1 MKIPWPREFEDGDVL
16 SFLKEFEAVAEL
28 VGVKEPKA
36 KLVVLGTLL
45 RGRAKAVYDS
55 LDGAGGKTT
64 WETVTERLAAEFD
77 SPVGREDALQ
87 KFRLARLPVDGDPLV
102 LAVELTRLLRR
113 ALPSLDEESE
123 AQLLASQFIE
133 SVPATVSQQL
143 KLVNAAQPMDISELA
158 KVTRQLMTRT
168 VAPVGCEKQEMS
180 NVEKKIEELEREIA
194 AIRVNN
200 KRNDKCYACGGTGH
214 WKINCPTRRRRRY
227 VRRYNE
233 CSFYPRNLGIV
244 ALVDRGAVYTRVN
257 INERD
262 LVCLID
268 TGAAV
273 SLIGKEQC
281 KRIKPCTLAVHTIG
295 GHMLEVFGVS
305 NSIVKLGD
313 AEINFPFVVTT
324 SLSRPILGADFLR
337 EVKAIVDLRSGK
349 VVTKYGS
356 LTIHESS
363 EVAEIRVAADVS
375 SKKPNIH
382 ELCKK
387 YAKLFTGDGEP
398 YGFCDRVKH
407 EIPIKNSRVNIFATR
422 RVPVHLEAEVN
433 RQVQEMLKEGII
445 EEADSPY
452 SSPVLLVKKP
462 NGKYRFCVDFRELN
476 NITDLKPCATPTV
489 VETLDRLQNATVFTV
504 LDLRS
509 GYWQLPIKQSD
520 RSKTAFTV
528 RDKQYQFKRMPF
540 GLAGAPFTFRR
551 LMTLLLKNLDNVEV
565 YGDDVVVYSQTEAD
579 HIKHVEAVLKR
590 IDEFGLRINKD
601 KSQIAKSSVTL
612 LGHKVGNGEIKPLP
626 EKILTIK
633 NIAVPNSKRKLRQFL
648 GRAAFYSRFVK
659 NFNEIAAPLYKLLS
673 STKFTWTETA
683 EQTFNRIK
691 NMLDDRQMTLRLPEP
706 GRLFT
711 VATDASDHGIGAV
724 LSQADRVVE
733 YASRVLTPAEQKY
746 STIEK
751 ECLAIVWAVEKW
763 RPYLLGRRLHIET
776 DHKPLQWLKT
786 ARDPRGKLARWMIRL
801 QEYDFSIGHV
811 PGKENVMADYLSR
824 PDMEADLP
832 LTAYAVNS
840 LEGDP
845 LELVRQQKADP
856 NLREVIRVIKEGADV
871 DKRKMDKEV
880 ITLLRQKKRLR
891 VNSYGVLTW
900 QDDDENWVAVI
911 PKDWR
916 RKVIHECHQVAHT
929 GIARTTDLLRQ
940 SAYWPSMR
948 DDVAEYV
955 LTCQQCQLMKSD
967 RYRQPPLQ
975 SIPVT
980 AVGDL
985 WSVDVMGPFP
995 QTASGNQY
1003 LLVMTEHATRWVDA
1017 VPIADQRAR
1026 TVTEVVI
1033 RHIVACHGIPKM
1045 ILTDQGPCF
1054 ESDEFK
1060 ARLKQ
1065 FGIKRIRTTPYHPQT
1080 NGLTERNNRTLK
1092 EWLASKGGNWE
1103 KELPLILLAHRSS
1116 TQGTT
1121 KKSPFLLMYGRQP
1134 RLPMHNK
1141 TWPQQ
1146 QKWTTTRLRKER
1158 KEAIRNVEKKQISDT
1173 KKAEQQRRTWKPF
1186 AVGDLVKCRERKSN
1200 IAGGAGS
1207 GKLAPKW
1214 EGPYVITERRGSVY
1228 TIRREDKQK
1237 RVNASQLQR
1246 WFQDHHGCES
1256 RKAPKNTAVRRSE
1269 RLRQQLV
1276 KRGDECGAC
1285 YLY

>member
-1 MKIPWPREFEDGDVL
+1 MKIPWPKEFEDGDVM

-36 KLVVLGTLL
+36 KTVVLGTLL

-64 WETVTERLAAEFD
+64 WEAVTERLIVEFD
-77 SPVGREDALQ
+77 SPVDREEALQ
-87 KFRLARLPVDGDPLV
+87 KFRVAKLPIDGDPLV
-102 LAVELTRLLRR
+102 LAVELTKLLRR
-113 ALPSLDEESE
+113 ALPNLDEESE

-133 SVPATVSQQL
+133 SVPVAVSQQL
-143 KLVNAAQPMDISELA
+143 RLVHAAQPMDISELA

-168 VAPVGCEKQEMS
+168 VAPVACESQEIS
-180 NVEKKIEELEREIA
+180 SIEKKIEELQHEIA
-194 AIRVNN
+194 ALRVIR
-200 KRNDKCYACGGTGH
+200 KRNDKCFACGGTGH
-214 WKINCPTRRRRRY
+214 WKINCPTRRKRRYFRRY
-227 VRRYNE
+227 VFPSYSRD
-233 CSFYPRNLGIV
+233 LGVV
-244 ALVDRGAVYTRVN
+244 ALVDRGAVYARVN
-257 INERD
+257 VNELD

-281 KRIKPCTLAVHTIG
+281 KRFKPCKVAVHTIG
-295 GHMLEVFGVS
+295 GHMLEVLGVS
-305 NSIVKLGD
+305 NSIVKVDGS
-313 AEINFPFVVTT
+313 AISFPFVVTAN
-324 SLSRPILGADFLR
+324 LSRPILGADFLR

-356 LTIHESS
+356 FPIHESS
-363 EVAEIRVAADVS
+363 EVAEVRVATAVPT
-375 SKKPNIH
+375 KKPNIT

-387 YAKLFTGDGEP
+387 YAKLFTGEGEP
-398 YGFCDRVKH
+398 YGFCDKVKH
-407 EIPIKNSRVNIFATR
+407 EIPIKNNGGSIFTTR

-476 NITDLKPCATPTV
+476 NITELKPCAMPTV

-509 GYWQLPIKQSD
+509 GYWQLPIKESD
-520 RSKTAFTV
+520 RSKTAFTI
-528 RDKQYQFKRMPF
+528 RDKQYQFRRMPF

-551 LMTLLLKNLDNVEV
+551 LMSLLLRDLDNVEV
-565 YGDDVVVYSQTEAD
+565 YGDDVVVYSQTETD
-579 HIKHVEAVLKR
+579 HVKHVEAVLKR
-590 IDEFGLRINKD
+590 IEEFGLRINKD
-601 KSQIAKSSVTL
+601 KSQMAKSSITL

-633 NIAVPNSKRKLRQFL
+633 NVAVPNSKRKLRQFL
-648 GRAAFYSRFVK
+648 GRAAFYSRFIK

-673 STKFTWTETA
+673 NTKFSWTETA
-683 EQTFNRIK
+683 QQTFNQIK
-691 NMLDDRQMTLRLPEP
+691 NMLDDRQMTLRLPELEKP
-706 GRLFT
+706 FT
-711 VATDASDHGIGAV
+711 VTTDASDHGIGAV
-724 LSQADRVVE
+724 LSQSNRVVE

-751 ECLAIVWAVEKW
+751 ECLAIVWAVDKW
-763 RPYLLGRRLHIET
+763 RPYLLGRRFHIET
-776 DHKPLQWLKT
+776 DHKPLQWLQT

-824 PDMEADLP
+824 PDMEAELP

-840 LEGDP
+840 IEGDP
-845 LELVRQQKADP
+845 LELVRQQKSDP
-856 NLREVIRVIKEGADV
+856 KLREVIRVIREGADV
-871 DKRKMDKEV
+871 DKRAMDKEV
-880 ITLLRQKKRLR
+880 IMLLRQKERLK
-891 VNSYGVLTW
+891 VNTYGALVW
-900 QDDDENWVAVI
+900 QDDDKNWVAVI

-916 RKVIHECHQVAHT
+916 RKMIHECHQVAHT

-940 SAYWPSMR
+940 SAYWPGMR
-948 DDVAEYV
+948 DDVAQYV

-967 RYRQPPLQ
+967 RYMQPPLQ
-975 SIPVT
+975 SVPVT

-995 QTASGNQY
+995 QTDSGNRY

-1017 VPIADQRAR
+1017 VPIADQRAK
-1026 TVTEVVI
+1026 TVTEVII
-1033 RHIVACHGIPKM
+1033 RHIVAGHGVPKM

-1103 KELPLILLAHRSS
+1103 KELPLILLAHRASI
-1116 TQGTT
+1116 QGTT

-1134 RLPMHNK
+1134 RLPMHSK

-1146 QKWTTTRLRKER
+1146 QKWTATRLRKER
-1158 KEAIRNVEKKQISDT
+1158 TEAIKNVKKKQISDI
-1173 KKAEQQRRTWKPF
+1173 KKAEQQRRAWKPF
-1186 AVGDLVKCRERKSN
+1186 RVGDLVKCRERRAN
-1200 IAGGAGS
+1200 TEGGPGS
-1207 GKLAPKW
+1207 GKLIPKW
-1214 EGPYVITERRGSVY
+1214 EGPYIITERRGPVY

-1246 WFQDHHGCES
+1246 WFQEHHEHES
-1256 RKAPKNTAVRRSE
+1256 RTAPKETMVRRSE
-1269 RLRQQLV
+1269 RLREQLI
-1276 KRGDECGAC
+1276 KRGDECGVS
-1285 YLY
+1285 Y